1 MRLQRRRTT
10 VGLAFAM
17 VLGTALLM
25 GAPASAATPTA
36 AARSAAARAE
46 MVATV
51 TLWNDGSFL
60 ARVTVDWTNV
70 TSLQRFEKDSG
81 NIATGGNAVLP
92 IPEEAR
98 QIVVRAWAVDGKDI
112 FKLTYPTPTR
122 MCVRV
127 DGTASVPTYGEYA
140 CAYK

>member
-25 GAPASAATPTA
+25 GAPASAATPTD

-46 MVATV
+46 IAATV

-70 TSLQRFEKDSG
+70 STLQRFEKDSG
-81 NIATGGNAVLP
+81 DIAAGDNTILP

-98 QIVVRAWAVDGKDI
+98 QIVVHAWAVSGEDI
-112 FKLTYPTPTR
+112 FTNTYPTPTR
-122 MCVRV
+122 ICVRV
-127 DGTASVPTYGEYA
+127 DGTSHTPTYGEYA
-140 CAYK
+140 CAY